1 MSIYDNKLFS
11 KAGQLERLANV
22 RDTLVYAVTGK
33 GVVANTPSATTNKVL
48 STAASNPFVTALG
61 GAVAVA
67 PKAAITAAGAGFN
80 ALPTSGKV
88 ATVLATPVIIGAV
101 ASNPAIVKDVASAP
115 RELSEFGADA
125 SSFLANPSKES
136 FGNLIENS
144 PIISSG
150 LAIAGV
156 AAVSPAIVSAVSQA
170 RQSEAI
176 RDLAESLPASI
187 SSLPATPASG
197 NFLPPAVPITPATTV
212 IGRAASTGVA
222 RRKKQKLKAPT
233 LNIRINNRNS
243 FIEAY

>member
-1 MSIYDNKLFS
+1 MALFENPFFS
-11 KAGQLERLANV
+11 KAGQVERLVNV
-22 RDTLVYAVTGK
+22 RDTLLASVTGK
-33 GVVANTPSATTNKVL
+33 GVKANTSSATANKLL

-67 PKAAITAAGAGFN
+67 PKAAIATVGAGFG

-101 ASNPAIVKDVASAP
+101 ASNPGIIKDVASAP
-115 RELSEFGADA
+115 REFSEFGSDA
-125 SSFLANPSKES
+125 GSFLANPSTES
-136 FGNLIENS
+136 FGELIKNS
-144 PIISSG
+144 PVISSG

-156 AAVSPAIVSAVSQA
+156 AAITPGIVSAISQA

-187 SSLPATPASG
+187 QGLPATPATS
-197 NFLPPAVPITPATTV
+197 NALVSSMPITPATQV
-212 IGRAASTGVA
+212 IGRAASTGIA
-222 RRKKQKLKAPT
+222 RRKKQKPKVPS
-233 LNIRINNRNS
+233 LNIRITNRNS